1 MKNYDRIIIG
11 IVIGIILIGSGVNL
25 SLSIRNAS
33 ENGRPWLVEVNR
45 IALALEED
53 PLEEIDLSEY
63 HYVTELERYKGNSDF
78 YDTTSN
84 YCIREIN
91 GELYR
96 FEYSLQVLPD
106 MGSVRLAVNLGLG
119 VMALFLLLILLMI
132 RQQILVPFET
142 LVHVPY
148 ELAKGNLTIPLK
160 ESKSRFFGRFVWGVD
175 LLRETMEEQKQ
186 RELRLQRD
194 KKTLL
199 LSLSHD
205 IKTPL
210 SAIKLYAKALEK
222 GLYTEEETRHEI
234 AEAIDKKAD
243 EIEGFVSEIVQASR
257 EEFLSLEV
265 NMGEYYLSEI
275 MKKIQDYYGEKL
287 SFIQTEFLVGT
298 YVDCLLKAD
307 KDRSVEVLQNVMENA
322 VKYGD
327 GTRIEITVSEEENCI
342 LLAIKNSGNS
352 LLESEIPHI
361 FESFWRG
368 ANVKNQPGSGLG
380 LYISRQ
386 LMHKMGGEIFAE
398 IKDQEITVTT
408 VFMKV

>member
-119 VMALFLLLILLMI
+119 VMALFLLLILLLI

-234 AEAIDKKAD
+234 SEAIDKKAD

-265 NMGEYYLSEI
+265 NMGEHYLSEI

>member
-53 PLEEIDLSEY
+53 PMEVIDLSEY
-63 HYVTELERYKGNSDF
+63 YYVTELERYKGNSDF

-380 LYISRQ
+380 LYIGRQ